1 MMDRRHLL
9 TMMSLGACF
18 GQGVSTRSV
27 RPLPKGKPSG
37 LPFASRF
44 VDVAAEAGLK
54 SPVIYGGVD
63 RKDYLLETIGCG
75 IAFFDFDNDGWLDLF
90 VPSGVRLEGT
100 PAFTSNR
107 LYKNN
112 RDGTFSDVTKKSG
125 LGDSGWA
132 CGVAIAD
139 YNNDGFEDLF
149 VSYWGENK
157 LYRNNGDG
165 TFTDV
170 SKEAGL
176 AMPKR
181 HWTTGC
187 TFVDTNRDGH
197 LDLFLATYVDFDP
210 QRVPKP
216 GQNPNCNW
224 KGLPVNCGPRGLV
237 QGQFFLFRN
246 DGKGH
251 FTDATKAAGLAEA
264 RAYGLTAIAADFDED
279 GWPDLY
285 AACDSVASVYFK
297 NNRDG
302 TFAEEA
308 LPRGVAVNDDG
319 MEQAGMGLGVGDYNN
334 DGHLDL
340 FKTHFS
346 DDTHILY
353 RNDGKGNFTDVTTR
367 SGLGVETRFV
377 GWGTGIVDLDND
389 GRPDLFVVSGSV
401 YPEIEARL
409 PAYPHKNPRL
419 IFRQLPNG
427 TFEELIDE
435 GGPGIRAA
443 HSSRGCAFG
452 DFDNDGDVDIVV
464 MNMNEPIS
472 LLRNDVTKGGNWI
485 KVQLEGSKS
494 NRSAIGARVKVRGIG
509 FLQVQEVM
517 SQSSFLSSND
527 RRLHFGVGKLQLI
540 DVEIAWPSGAKQSFF
555 KLQANHLIRIHESL
569 GVTHR
574 LRPPFA

>member
-1 MMDRRHLL
+1 MIDRRHWL
-9 TMMSLGACF
+9 TMMSFGACF

-27 RPLPKGKPSG
+27 KPQPKGKPSG

-54 SPVIYGGVD
+54 APVIYGGVD

-100 PAFTSNR
+100 PATTRNR

-112 RDGTFSDVTKKSG
+112 RDGTFTDVTEKSG

-132 CGVAIAD
+132 CGVTVAD

-170 SKEAGL
+170 SKASGL
-176 AMPKR
+176 TLPKR

-216 GQNPNCNW
+216 GQNPTCNW
-224 KGLPVNCGPRGLV
+224 KGIPVNCGPRGLV

-251 FTDATKAAGLAEA
+251 FSDVTKAAGLAEA

-302 TFAEEA
+302 TFTEEA

-353 RNDGKGNFTDVTTR
+353 RNDGKGTFTDVTTL

-401 YPEIEARL
+401 YPEVEAKL

-435 GGPGIRAA
+435 AGPGIRAA
-443 HSSRGCAFG
+443 HASRGCAFG

-472 LLRNDVTKGGNWI
+472 LLRNDLPHGGNWI
-485 KVQLEGSKS
+485 KVQLQGSKS
-494 NRSAIGARVKVRGIG
+494 NRSAIGARVKVRGTG

-527 RRLHFGVGKLQLI
+527 RRLHFGVGKLQSI
-540 DVEIAWPSGAKQSFF
+540 DLEISWPSGAKQSFT
-555 KLQANHLIRIHESL
+555 KLPSNHLIRIHEAL

-574 LRPPFA
+574 LPPPFA